1 MWTSERSRNLP
12 VREAAAELGTV
23 TLGGDPAG
31 VSLGGE
37 RRWLTVYSP
46 GGYSWRPS
54 AGDRVLVLKAGAEG
68 ESPCVLGAAQNGGE
82 LKSGEARLDGG
93 ICGVLLGQDGLELK
107 GGESEVRLEEKELS
121 LKLGSSGVR
130 LGGGRTELTGEL
142 YLNGRTLYDVV
153 QSIVA
158 DLLG

>member
-12 VREAAAELGTV
+12 AGEPAAELGRV

-37 RRWLTVYSP
+37 RRWLTVYGP

-68 ESPCVLGAAQNGGE
+68 ESPCILGTAQNGEELEPGE
-82 LKSGEARLDGG
+82 VRLT
-93 ICGVLLGQDGLELK
+93 
-107 GGESEVRLEEKELS
+107 GGES
-121 LKLGSSGVR
+121 GIR
-130 LGGGRTELTGEL
+130 LGQSRLELTGEL
-142 YLNGRTLYDVV
+142 YLNGRPLGDVIRE
-153 QSIVA
+153 IVRA
-158 DLLG
+158 MLS